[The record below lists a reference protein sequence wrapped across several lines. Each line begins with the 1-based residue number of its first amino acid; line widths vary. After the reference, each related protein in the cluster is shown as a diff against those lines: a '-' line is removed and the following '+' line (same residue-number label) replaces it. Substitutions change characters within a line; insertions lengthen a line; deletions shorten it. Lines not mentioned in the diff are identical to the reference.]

1 MNTLQ
6 FNEIKTEWAKVQET
20 WKNEL
25 AEING
30 VEELKNLS
38 HEIFEF
44 SNSVK
49 KTISELEKKFK
60 IDDQNNN
67 EEVKKFKNELENF
80 ADQLLHKSRQIDEF
94 AAVTSAQE
102 DFSLSELESF
112 KSLNT
117 TWFKEMKSEWARV
130 QDAWKDQLKEILAK

>member
-67 EEVKKFKNELENF
+67 EEVKNSKTN
-80 ADQLLHKSRQIDEF
+80 
-94 AAVTSAQE
+94 
-102 DFSLSELESF
+102 
-112 KSLNT
+112 
-117 TWFKEMKSEWARV
+117 
-130 QDAWKDQLKEILAK
+130 